1 MRVYSQDEI
10 YRYVRDTGQGYTKER
25 MPLLFYNAFEVQKLL
40 LKISEDNSKYILDQ
54 VEMIQKEMLSAK

>member
-1 MRVYSQDEI
+1 MRPYSQYEI
-10 YRYVRDTGQGYTKER
+10 YRYVRDTEHGYTKER

-40 LKISEDNSKYILDQ
+40 LKISEDNSRAVLDQ